1 MTTQVSLSVIYE
13 CKEINCPLCIR
24 IAELDLG
31 LGLQQET
38 PTAHASNPAGGRY
51 SYGERL

>member
-13 CKEINCPLCIR
+13 CKEINCPLCLR

-31 LGLQQET
+31 LGLQ
-38 PTAHASNPAGGRY
+38 
-51 SYGERL
+51 